1 MIEIDKLEDEIENLV
16 EHLELMKK
24 VLTSYSVVNNIFK
37 KNNIDLAKKFEIEI
51 ENLQYIL
58 VLAQLEISL
67 TLKSIYYS
75 KNDFEKIHIIKRG
88 LHIIYETKISLDK
101 LNPTLKSIKNEF
113 PRLDIE
119 FRGTIELIKQMKK
132 QINSERR
139 IEEIRNNVS
148 AHINANFLEYY
159 NYLGKINLEEDLQLL
174 VRFKLVLNE
183 IERFLF
189 KVRNEK
195 SLSNEGVSND
205 N

>member
-24 VLTSYSVVNNIFK
+24 VLTSYSVVNNILK

-58 VLAQLEISL
+58 VLAQLEILL

-88 LHIIYETKISLDK
+88 LHTIYETKISLDK

-139 IEEIRNNVS
+139 IGEIRNNVS

-195 SLSNEGVSND
+195 SLTNEGVSND
-205 N
+205 S

>member
-1 MIEIDKLEDEIENLV
+1 MIEIDKLEDEIENVV

-24 VLTSYSVVNNIFK
+24 ILTSYTVVHNIFK
-37 KNNIDLAKKFEIEI
+37 KNDIDLAKKFEIEI

-75 KNDFEKIHIIKRG
+75 KSEFEKIHIIKRG

-113 PRLDIE
+113 PGLDIA
-119 FRGTIELIKQMKK
+119 FRETIELIKQIKK

-159 NYLGKINLEEDLQLL
+159 NYLGRINLEEDLQLL
-174 VRFKLVLNE
+174 IRFKLVLNE

-195 SLSNEGVSND
+195 S
-205 N
+205 

>member
-139 IEEIRNNVS
+139 IGEIRNNVS

-189 KVRNEK
+189 KVRNE
-195 SLSNEGVSND
+195 NH
-205 N
+205 